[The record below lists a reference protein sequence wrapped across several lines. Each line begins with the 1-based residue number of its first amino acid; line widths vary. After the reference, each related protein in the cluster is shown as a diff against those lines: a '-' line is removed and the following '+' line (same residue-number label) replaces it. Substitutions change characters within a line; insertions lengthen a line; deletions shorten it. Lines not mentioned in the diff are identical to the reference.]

1 MSDLTERYEKAVR
14 KLGKALSMLDDLA
27 HEIDFGPE
35 LDEEGTKVLIDLVQV
50 VKLLEVA
57 RNYVPTLDELG
68 YLYNNED

>member
-1 MSDLTERYEKAVR
+1 
-14 KLGKALSMLDDLA
+14 MLDDLA

-35 LDEEGTKVLIDLVQV
+35 LDEEGTKVLIDLEQV